1 MSTRH
6 HNGTRRRSPI
16 RSLLVSVVMI
26 AFAALVAIPFYYVV
40 VSTLKTQ
47 NQVATDPFGLPTTL
61 FLDNYVKA
69 FETVPLAQA
78 FLNSAYVTV
87 ISVSIMLLAGSMAA
101 FGVILRNSWFTRIVG
116 VLLIV
121 PFTVP
126 FQSTIIPLYQLF
138 AGLRLIDSLEGLILI
153 SSGGAMFS
161 YFLIIG
167 YMRSVPFEV
176 IEAARVDGAGPFRI
190 YWQIVLPLIRP
201 ILVTVGVIQTMGV
214 WNDFI
219 APSVFLSSPEKLTII
234 LQVYRPVGQFTTD
247 WPMFMTITVIVM
259 NPMVVFFV
267 FLQKY
272 IVSGLAAGSVKG

>member
-1 MSTRH
+1 
-6 HNGTRRRSPI
+6 
-16 RSLLVSVVMI
+16 MI